1 MKPFSYPAIINHSLP
16 KASTMVADILA
27 GELVHIN
34 AAGEGS
40 NVKGSTKISLPATR
54 DVEFDKIHDIEVA
67 LIGCPLVKVTLI
79 TGIEFFSPLAVGAD
93 GKGVKLWVSGDL
105 LIGYALAQP
114 TVNGQKIGMLLA
126 PIPASANLY

>member
-16 KASTMVADILA
+16 KASTMNANILA

-34 AAGEGS
+34 GDGQGS

-54 DVEFDKIHDIEVA
+54 DAKFDSIQDLEVA
-67 LIGCPLVKVTLI
+67 LVGCPLVVVTLI

-105 LIGYALAQP
+105 LIGYALAKP
-114 TVNGQKIGMLLA
+114 TANGQKIGILLA
-126 PIPASANLY
+126 PIPAAANIY